1 MRRVKIF
8 RFLKEGEVKYGVLDG
23 QEACELLGSPFGLHR
38 KGPKLGPVSDLRI
51 MAPCE
56 PTKVVAVGANYVLHA
71 HELKWELPKEPNL
84 FFKPPSSVIGNLDGI
99 VYPPIT
105 EQLDYEAELVV
116 VIGSRCRDVPS
127 NRVMEHILGYT
138 CGNDV
143 TARDLQKSDLQFT
156 RSKGCDTF
164 CPLGP
169 WIETEMDPHD
179 KRVRLRLDG
188 SLRQDG
194 TTADMI
200 FSVEELV
207 SYASN
212 FMTLEPGDVIMTGT
226 PPGVGPMSVGSVVEV
241 EVEGVGCLRN
251 AVVPSPYPSGQTEWR
266 KSQ

>member
-1 MRRVKIF
+1 VKIF
-8 RFLKEGEVKYGVLDG
+8 RFQKEEEIKYGVLDG
-23 QEACELLGSPFGLHR
+23 DEVCELLGSPFGIYR
-38 KGPKLGPVSDLRI
+38 KGPKLGPVSELRI
-51 MAPCE
+51 LAPCE
-56 PTKVVAVGANYVLHA
+56 PTKVVAVGVNYVLHA
-71 HELKWELPKEPNL
+71 HELEWEVPKEPTL

-99 VYPPIT
+99 VYLPIT

-116 VIGSRCRDVPS
+116 VIGSCCRDVPAG
-127 NRVMEHILGYT
+127 RAGEHILGYT

-169 WIETEMDPHD
+169 WIETEMDPSGKH
-179 KRVRLRLDG
+179 VRLWLDG

-200 FSVEELV
+200 FSVEELI
-207 SYASN
+207 SYASS

-226 PPGVGPMSVGSVVEV
+226 PPGVGSMSVGSVVEI
-241 EVEGVGCLRN
+241 EVEGIGRLRN
-251 AVVPSPYPSGQTEWR
+251 TVVPSASPAGQVEWR
-266 KSQ
+266 RSL